1 MALVKVT
8 GNNLFSGANLRK
20 LEVGSEVEV
29 DRSTAYRWKSAG
41 LVEIIIDEDRVL
53 EVASPG
59 SDSPGSDAEEQ
70 PEQPDTTAKSKKG
83 K

>member
-29 DRSTAYRWKSAG
+29 DRSTAHRWKSAG
-41 LVEIIIDEDRVL
+41 LVEIIVDEDRVL

-59 SDSPGSDAEEQ
+59 SDAEEQ
-70 PEQPDTTAKSKKG
+70 PEQPEQPETTAKSKKG

>member
-29 DRSTAYRWKSAG
+29 DRSIAHRWKSAG

-59 SDSPGSDAEEQ
+59 SDAEEQPEQ
-70 PEQPDTTAKSKKG
+70 PEQPDTTAKAKKG

>member
-29 DRSTAYRWKSAG
+29 DRSTAHRWKSAG

-53 EVASPG
+53 EIA
-59 SDSPGSDAEEQ
+59 SPGSDAEEQ
-70 PEQPDTTAKSKKG
+70 PEQPETTAKSKKG

>member
-20 LEVGSEVEV
+20 LEIGSEVEV
-29 DRSTAYRWKSAG
+29 DRSTAHRWKSAG

-53 EVASPG
+53 EIASL
-59 SDSPGSDAEEQ
+59 GSDAEEQPEQ

>member
-29 DRSTAYRWKSAG
+29 DRSTAHRWKSAG
-41 LVEIIIDEDRVL
+41 LVEIIVDEDRVL
-53 EVASPG
+53 EAA
-59 SDSPGSDAEEQ
+59 SPGSDAEEQ

>member
-29 DRSTAYRWKSAG
+29 DRSTAHRWKSAG
-41 LVEIIIDEDRVL
+41 LVEIIVDEDRVL

-59 SDSPGSDAEEQ
+59 SDAEEQ
-70 PEQPDTTAKSKKG
+70 PEQPE
-83 K
+83 

>member
-29 DRSTAYRWKSAG
+29 DRSTAHRWKSAG
-41 LVEIIIDEDRVL
+41 LVEIIVDEDRVL

-59 SDSPGSDAEEQ
+59 SDAEEQPEQ

>member
-20 LEVGSEVEV
+20 LEIGSEVEV
-29 DRSTAYRWKSAG
+29 DRSTAHRWKSAG

-53 EVASPG
+53 EIA
-59 SDSPGSDAEEQ
+59 SPGSDAEEQPEQ

>member
-29 DRSTAYRWKSAG
+29 DRSTAHRWKSAG
-41 LVEIIIDEDRVL
+41 LVEIIVDEDRVL

-59 SDSPGSDAEEQ
+59 SDAE
-70 PEQPDTTAKSKKG
+70 EQPDTTAKSKKG

>member
-29 DRSTAYRWKSAG
+29 DRGTAHRWMSAG
-41 LVEIIIDEDRVL
+41 LVEIITDDDRVF

-59 SDSPGSDAEEQ
+59 TDAD
-70 PEQPDTTAKSKKG
+70 EQPDTTAKSKKA

>member
-29 DRSTAYRWKSAG
+29 DRSTAHRWKSAG

-59 SDSPGSDAEEQ
+59 SDAEEQ
-70 PEQPDTTAKSKKG
+70 PEQPDTTAKAKKG

>member
-1 MALVKVT
+1 MALIKVT

-29 DRSTAYRWKSAG
+29 DRSTAHRWKSAG
-41 LVEIIIDEDRVL
+41 LVEIIVDEDRVL
-53 EVASPG
+53 EVTSPG
-59 SDSPGSDAEEQ
+59 TDAEEQ

>member
-20 LEVGSEVEV
+20 LEVGSEAEV
-29 DRSTAYRWKSAG
+29 DRSTAHRWKSAG
-41 LVEIIIDEDRVL
+41 LVEIIVDEDRVL

-59 SDSPGSDAEEQ
+59 SDAEEQPEQ

>member
-29 DRSTAYRWKSAG
+29 DRSTAHRWKSAG
-41 LVEIIIDEDRVL
+41 LVEIIVDEDRVL

-59 SDSPGSDAEEQ
+59 SDSEEQPEQ

>member
-29 DRSTAYRWKSAG
+29 DRSTAHRWKSAG
-41 LVEIIIDEDRVL
+41 LVEIIVDEDRVL
-53 EVASPG
+53 EAA
-59 SDSPGSDAEEQ
+59 SPGSDAEEQPEQ

>member
-29 DRSTAYRWKSAG
+29 DRSTAHRWKSAG
-41 LVEIIIDEDRVL
+41 LVEIIVDEDRVL
-53 EVASPG
+53 EVA
-59 SDSPGSDAEEQ
+59 SPGSDAEEQ

>member
-29 DRSTAYRWKSAG
+29 DRSTAHRWKSAG

-59 SDSPGSDAEEQ
+59 SDAEEQPEQ
-70 PEQPDTTAKSKKG
+70 PEQPDTTAKAKKG

>member
-29 DRSTAYRWKSAG
+29 DRSTAHRWKSAG
-41 LVEIIIDEDRVL
+41 LVEIIVDEDRVL

-59 SDSPGSDAEEQ
+59 FDAEEQ
-70 PEQPDTTAKSKKG
+70 PDQPDRPATTAKSKKG